1 MNRRKIFLIL
11 TLLWMVVIFC
21 FSARNAD
28 LSTEDSYR
36 VGMLVGD
43 IIVPGFKTW
52 PEADRIAFAATI
64 DHPVRKTAHA
74 TEYAILAMFIC
85 GSRMLPEHRGVFLY
99 SWLIATAYACTDE
112 FHQLFVPGRS
122 GQLSD
127 VCIDSLGAMAGL
139 LLIWGIFKIIK
150 KQENYGLMR

>member
-43 IIVPGFKTW
+43 IVVPGFKTW

-74 TEYAILAMFIC
+74 TEYAILAMLTC
-85 GSRMLPEHRGVFLY
+85 GAMMPASLGKTFLC
-99 SWLIATAYACTDE
+99 SWLIATIYACTDE

-122 GQLSD
+122 GQVSD